1 LPALLFEGKNPRNVL
16 TLLLG
21 IIGIVSLLL
30 YFQLEMVWSPYLVLN
45 FFATYSLGI
54 SSIAL
59 LYGIMPVAYIPNRLS
74 NASIISDD
82 RTDALSGAVIATALL
97 GVTFLDLPSFQKQ
110 LSGLGGILL
119 PLVLAFSGILLSEA
133 SGLFIKRV
141 FGKNFPHPILAEKLA
156 STLLM
161 IIASYLCVQ
170 VFLPE
175 VWVFGTQEYEAIQVF
190 YAAQTGLICGLLIS
204 KLIQVYEA
212 LEKIMLEYLYLKAY
226 RLSLIDKVIHNC
238 LRILSSA
245 VPLVLLIAAF
255 LLAYHWVGLYGL
267 CIAVV
272 AMQANLRT
280 QLSMEIAE
288 LEKLI
293 LRSQKTFFDNK

>member
-1 LPALLFEGKNPRNVL
+1 
-16 TLLLG
+16 
-21 IIGIVSLLL
+21 
-30 YFQLEMVWSPYLVLN
+30 MVWSPYLVLN

-175 VWVFGTQEYEAIQVF
+175 VWVFGTQEYESIQVF

-204 KLIQVYEA
+204 KLIQVYET

>member
-1 LPALLFEGKNPRNVL
+1 
-16 TLLLG
+16 
-21 IIGIVSLLL
+21 
-30 YFQLEMVWSPYLVLN
+30 M
-45 FFATYSLGI
+45 
-54 SSIAL
+54 
-59 LYGIMPVAYIPNRLS
+59 
-74 NASIISDD
+74 
-82 RTDALSGAVIATALL
+82 
-97 GVTFLDLPSFQKQ
+97 
-110 LSGLGGILL
+110 
-119 PLVLAFSGILLSEA
+119 PLVLAFSGILLSGA

-141 FGKNFPHPILAEKLA
+141 FGENFRHTLLAEKLA

-161 IIASYLCVQ
+161 MIVSYLCVQ
-170 VFLPE
+170 VLLPK
-175 VWVFGTQEYEAIQVF
+175 VWVFGTQEYEATQVF
-190 YAAQTGLICGLLIS
+190 YAAQAGLICGLLIS

-226 RLSLIDKVIHNC
+226 RLSLVDKAIHTG

-245 VPLVLLIAAF
+245 VPLFLLIAAF

-280 QLSMEIAE
+280 QLSTEIAE

-293 LRSQKTFFDNK
+293 LRSQKTFFDNQ